1 MQDVPLWPQVSNQKL
16 ILPMPA
22 GGYGREKSSQLD
34 FCKTANTAPMAKKSE
49 SEKASAIIK
58 FRIKGKEKSALQAE
72 AKGKGISLTELLK
85 ARLYGRPAKDRVYD
99 KAIFESIDRLTRE
112 MNSIGNN
119 INQSTIAIHQINNSQ
134 KMELGDFKQ
143 FNELLQQYIASRD
156 QLRELLS
163 KTLQWD

>member
-1 MQDVPLWPQVSNQKL
+1 
-16 ILPMPA
+16 
-22 GGYGREKSSQLD
+22 
-34 FCKTANTAPMAKKSE
+34 MAKKSE

-58 FRIKGKEKSALQAE
+58 FRIKGKEKVALQAE

-85 ARLYGRPAKDRVYD
+85 GRVYGRPVRDRVYD
-99 KAIFESIDRLTRE
+99 KGIFESIDKLTRE

-119 INQSTIAIHQINNSQ
+119 INQSTIAIHQIKNSQ
-134 KMELGDFKQ
+134 KMEAGDFRQ

-156 QLRELLS
+156 HLRELLS